1 MIDIWMLGHVAVLF
15 LVFLVHVSVSSM
27 TEKAK
32 NKIED
37 TRKIKKNPKIKEDSK
52 NWLLLKS
59 TLLLVNIMIKD

>member
-15 LVFLVHVSVSSM
+15 LVFLVHVSVSLM

-37 TRKIKKNPKIKEDSK
+37 SREIKKNPKIKEDSK

-59 TLLLVNIMIKD
+59 ALLLVNIMIKD

>member
-1 MIDIWMLGHVAVLF
+1 MLGHVAVLF
-15 LVFLVHVSVSSM
+15 LVFLVHVSVSLM

-37 TRKIKKNPKIKEDSK
+37 SREIKKNPKIKEDSK

-59 TLLLVNIMIKD
+59 ALLLVNIMIKD